1 VRRLDCPH
9 EPDVLEAVYT
19 NRWPDRVEPDLRAH
33 VETCQICRDVLTIAP
48 MLEAEADLT
57 RAEATVPEA
66 GLVWWRAQMRAREEA
81 ARTAVRPIT
90 VAQAVGL
97 AAAVGV
103 IGAVFGATATW
114 FQHAVG
120 YVGEGVQSLFTAYAP
135 QISPGFTTALT
146 EHYLL
151 FAGGAAFLLLAP
163 LAAYFSVR
171 EAER

>member
-1 VRRLDCPH
+1 MRRLDCPH

-33 VETCQICRDVLTIAP
+33 VETCQICRDVLTVAP
-48 MLEAEADLT
+48 VLEADADLT
-57 RAEATVPEA
+57 RAEAVVPDA
-66 GLVWWRAQMRAREEA
+66 GLVWWRAQMRARAEA

-97 AAAVGV
+97 AATVGV

-114 FQHAVG
+114 FQRAVAF
-120 YVGEGVQSLFTAYAP
+120 VGGGVQSLYTAYVP
-135 QISPGFTTALT
+135 QISPAVTTALT

-151 FAGGAAFLLLAP
+151 FAGGIAFLLLTP
-163 LAAYFSVR
+163 LAVYFAVR